1 MRALRAFA
9 AACVLALAA
18 GSAGAAGFEGLRPD
32 PPGAPKA
39 QAGEIA
45 AVDADMRTLRIGGNT
60 FTVPPTLAVDFDAL
74 EVGAHAVVR
83 YTEEGSRLIAI
94 GIQRVEPSPQ

>member
-45 AVDADMRTLRIGGNT
+45 AVDADMRTLRIGGN
-60 FTVPPTLAVDFDAL
+60 FDAL